1 MKLDPTVY
9 AFLPSAVRVSG
20 RADRRGMEPEVAAA
34 RVRHVNAVGGLDDFY
49 GAVYPR
55 LVGLL
60 SAMAGGEDAE
70 AAAQDAFVALIPRW
84 GRVSRYDDPEA
95 WVRQVAVRR
104 LLSRHRR
111 ARVALKALP
120 LLGGD
125 AVRRGPDSDRLDVQA
140 ALSRLP
146 VEHRAVLVLHHAL
159 QMPVEQV
166 AQVLG
171 VPTGT
176 VKSRL
181 SRARAGFAQ
190 HYGQEAHAHD

>member
-1 MKLDPTVY
+1 
-9 AFLPSAVRVSG
+9 
-20 RADRRGMEPEVAAA
+20 MEPDATAA
-34 RVRHVNAVGGLDDFY
+34 RVSRVNAADGLDQFY
-49 GAVYPR
+49 VAAYPR

-60 SAMAGGEDAE
+60 SAMADGEDAE
-70 AAAQDAFVALIPRW
+70 AAVQDAFVALVPRW
-84 GRVSRYDDPEA
+84 TRVSRYEDPEA

-104 LLSRHRR
+104 LVSRHRR
-111 ARVALKALP
+111 ARVACKALP
-120 LLGGD
+120 LLAGERARPGPNGD
-125 AVRRGPDSDRLDVQA
+125 RVDVQA

-146 VEHRAVLVLHHAL
+146 VDHRAVLVLHHAL

-166 AQVLG
+166 ALLLG